1 MTPTQTVK
9 QYGEFAV
16 DRRQARRPRRHRRR

>member
-16 DRRQARRPRRHRRR
+16 IHAKPAVLAVDRRR